1 MQCNLPNRMTGN
13 KEMTESIP
21 GANSLIVGDLL
32 IKSLLIFKTIASIFL
47 FVIEIVIVTEQN
59 TNPRNSVSCFG
70 FRMDFL
76 LWIVKPRLP
85 KIDTVTCISCDILV

>member
-32 IKSLLIFKTIASIFL
+32 IKSLLTFKTIASIFL
-47 FVIEIVIVTEQN
+47 FVIEIVIVT
-59 TNPRNSVSCFG
+59 
-70 FRMDFL
+70 D
-76 LWIVKPRLP
+76 
-85 KIDTVTCISCDILV
+85 